1 MTAVTDTG
9 HVTGRYAGPI
19 GRLAAF
25 AVDSFLIVALYGVIV
40 SVFSFTL
47 GLVTGFDI
55 STSDTGNGWWLAGSV
70 LWAFLYYWVS
80 TAVTGRTI
88 GKWLVGLRIVE
99 RDGQPLRGRGAFVRV
114 ITFPLSFLVFGL
126 GFLGIVVGEE
136 RRAWHDKFAKTVVVY
151 DWGDRPA
158 EMPAPLTR
166 FLNRRD
172 VMVVESAPVESAPV
186 ESKDT
191 VVEDA

>member
-1 MTAVTDTG
+1 MTTVTATG
-9 HVTGRYAGPI
+9 QVTGRYGGPI

-25 AVDSFLIVALYGVIV
+25 SVDSFLVVALFGVIA
-40 SVFSFTL
+40 SVVGFTV
-47 GLVTGFDI
+47 GLVTGIDVN
-55 STSDTGNGWWLAGSV
+55 TSDTGSGWWLAASL

-114 ITFPLSFLVFGL
+114 LTFPLSFLVFGL
-126 GFLGIVVGEE
+126 GLVGIVIGRE
-136 RRAWHDKFAKTVVVY
+136 RQAWHDKFAKTVVVY

-172 VMVVESAPVESAPV
+172 ALVVDSATGETADLAA
-186 ESKDT
+186 EET
-191 VVEDA
+191 